1 MNIKTILKFISYRK
15 LPFAMMGVIIA
26 LAVMVLVNAVAVLLK
41 THQDIEQT
49 PYLGANTIALW
60 VKYLEEGVDYS
71 AQAQADREALLSLP
85 EIDTVSFASPTP
97 YGGGGPEMTLKRG
110 DAQDELTVSVFYADE
125 HFLPALDIELVAGR
139 NFTASEVVPATAEE
153 AQEATLAIINQTLA
167 TEIFG
172 DTSPLGKTI
181 QTSSQSYTVIGVL
194 KPLVGANFKSQRGKF
209 TLVLPQLKLGKWT
222 SMLVHTSHAQNI
234 QQLQKKLAD
243 VIYAQEVKRLL
254 TRNEPLLAQRSLGLQ
269 KEMALGAILKAV
281 IMAFV
286 LVVFAAVWGVVK
298 FNFVAR
304 KKSMGIARALGLSA
318 NQQILAVTL
327 EFSAVCLI
335 GVLTGTLL
343 SAFFANWLN
352 EAFAIA
358 KVSNS
363 IVLAI
368 GTGMLLLVNLVVVF
382 HLAQTQK
389 STLAEIIYR
398 G

>member
-1 MNIKTILKFISYRK
+1 MNLKTMIKFISYRK
-15 LPFAMMGVIIA
+15 LPFAMMALIIA
-26 LAVMVLVNAVAVLLK
+26 LAVMVLVNAVAVLVK

-49 PYLGANTIALW
+49 PYLGASTIALW
-60 VKYLEEGVDYS
+60 VKYLEDGVDYS
-71 AQAQADREALLSLP
+71 AQAQADRDALLSIP
-85 EIDTVSFASPTP
+85 EVDIVSFSTPTP
-97 YGGGGPEMTLKRG
+97 FGGGGPEMTLERSNSL
-110 DAQDELTVSVFYADE
+110 DEITVSVFYADE

-139 NFTASEVVPATAEE
+139 NFTASEVVSAAAEE
-153 AQEATLAIINQTLA
+153 AQQATLAIINQTLA
-167 TEIFG
+167 LALFEG
-172 DTSPLGKTI
+172 GSALGKTI
-181 QTSSQSYTVIGVL
+181 QTSGQSYTVIGVL
-194 KPLVGANFKSQRGKF
+194 DPLVGANFKSQRGQY
-209 TLVLPQLKLGKWT
+209 TLVLPQQKLGKWT
-222 SMLVHTSHAQNI
+222 SMLVHTRDVQSP

-243 VIYAQEVKRLL
+243 VIYAQDVKRLL
-254 TRNEPLLAQRSLGLQ
+254 TRSEPLLAQRSLGLQ

-318 NQQILAVTL
+318 NQQMMAVTL
-327 EFSAVCLI
+327 EFSVVCLV
-335 GVLTGTLL
+335 GVLSGALL

-358 KVSNS
+358 KVSNV

-368 GTGMLLLVNLVVVF
+368 GMAMLILVNVIVQF

-389 STLAEIIYR
+389 SSLAEVIYH
-398 G
+398 